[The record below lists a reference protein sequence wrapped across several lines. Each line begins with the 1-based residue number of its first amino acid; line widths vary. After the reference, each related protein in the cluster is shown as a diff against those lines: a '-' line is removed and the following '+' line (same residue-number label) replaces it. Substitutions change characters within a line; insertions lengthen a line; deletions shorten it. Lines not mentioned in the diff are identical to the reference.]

1 MIRVLIVD
9 DERLARTGIRR
20 QLSQFGELEVVGECA
35 DGDAA
40 VGAIQR
46 LAPDLVI
53 LDVQMP
59 ERNGFQVI
67 ETVGP
72 ERMPAVIFLTAH
84 DEHAIRA
91 FEADAVDYLLK
102 PVDPVRLQH
111 AVARALRRLEA
122 GTRDELA
129 SRLDALLHR
138 LDRGRPSELE
148 RSRIPVEEGGR
159 FHFVDPA
166 EILWVEAAANY
177 VRLHTA
183 RGVHSL
189 RSTLDSIEERLGRRF
204 LRVSRSALVNRQ
216 AVDVV
221 EPFLKGSFILV
232 LKGGARIRSSRN
244 YRHHL
249 TALLER
255 GS

>member
-35 DGDAA
+35 DGNAA
-40 VGAIQR
+40 VDAIEG

-111 AVARALRRLEA
+111 AIARAIRRLEA

-129 SRLDALLHR
+129 SRLDALLRR
-138 LDRGRPSELE
+138 LDRGRPPELE
-148 RSRIPVEEGGR
+148 QSRIPVEEGGQ

-177 VRLHTA
+177 VRLHTT
-183 RGVHSL
+183 RRVHSL
-189 RSTLDSIEERLGRRF
+189 RATLESIEERLGQRF

-232 LKGGARIRSSRN
+232 LKGGARIRSSRS
-244 YRHHL
+244 YRDNL